1 MRLPAPASPGQ
12 SLADVD
18 TPACLLDL
26 DAFERNLGTMTDAVR
41 PFNVRLRPHAKS
53 HKCAEIA
60 RRQIAAGAV
69 GVCVQKT
76 SEAEALVAGGV
87 ADVLIANEVVG
98 RGKLARV
105 AALGK
110 SAQIGVCV
118 DDAAVVAELDEVAR
132 AAGSRLDVYVEVNVG
147 ANRCGVEPGAPAL
160 RLARIVSGSANL
172 RFAGLQ
178 AYHGAA
184 QHLRTVE
191 ERRVAIA
198 QAVDKAGRTRR
209 LIEKDEG
216 LACDIVTG
224 AGTGT
229 FIYEGTSGVY
239 DELQPGSY
247 AFMDA
252 DYNRNSWE
260 GFPRFEQSL
269 FICSTVMSAPTPERV
284 VVDELKAHSFDS
296 GMPQVV
302 GWSGVEY
309 ARPSDEHGVLK
320 VAAGARAP
328 RLGEKIRLVP
338 GHCDP
343 TVNLYDWLVCY
354 RGERVEAVWLVTA
367 RRVLLSAPHPVFC
380 WIGGPLSIRAASERP
395 IGVSSRTGKRRHAPP
410 RSPDLPVRRSA
421 APIRSAVRPI
431 VHRREPV
438 S

>member
-1 MRLPAPASPGQ
+1 MPLPAPAVPGQ
-12 SLADVD
+12 PLADVD
-18 TPACLLDL
+18 TPALLLDL
-26 DAFERNLGTMTDAVR
+26 DAFERNLGTMTEAVR
-41 PFNVRLRPHAKS
+41 PFDVRLRPHAKS

-98 RGKLARV
+98 RAKLARV
-105 AALGK
+105 AQLGK
-110 SAQIGVCV
+110 SARIGVCV
-118 DDAAVVAELDEVAR
+118 DDAAVVAELDEAAR
-132 AAGSRLDVYVEVNVG
+132 AAGARLDVYIEVNVG

-160 RLARIVSGSANL
+160 RLAQTVSRSANL

-184 QHLRTVE
+184 QHLRSVE
-191 ERRVAIA
+191 ERRAAIA
-198 QAVDKAGRTRR
+198 QAVEKAGRTRR
-209 LIEKDEG
+209 LIEDEG

-229 FIYEGTSGVY
+229 FLYEGASGVY

-247 AFMDA
+247 VFMDA
-252 DYNRNSWE
+252 DYNRNRWD

-269 FICSTVMSAPTPERV
+269 FIWSTVMSAPTPERV
-284 VVDELKAHSFDS
+284 VVDAGLKAHSFDS
-296 GMPQVV
+296 GMPQLV
-302 GWSGVEY
+302 GWPGVEY

-320 VAAGARAP
+320 VAPGARAP
-328 RLGEKIRLVP
+328 RLGEKLRLVP

-354 RGERVEAVWLVTA
+354 RGERVEAVWPVTA
-367 RRVLLSAPHPVFC
+367 RGAFY
-380 WIGGPLSIRAASERP
+380 
-395 IGVSSRTGKRRHAPP
+395 
-410 RSPDLPVRRSA
+410 
-421 APIRSAVRPI
+421 
-431 VHRREPV
+431 
-438 S
+438 